1 MVVLDGTEGADVDAD
16 SAAAFAQH
24 MLAGKHHLA
33 QHRRNA
39 AHKRHHSSSGG
50 ELAREGQQKAQK
62 EAAAEVPGAE
72 FVGAARS
79 DDEMCVHV
87 VGDSDEDDLALML
100 DGDEE
105 RQLLSKFE
113 DTAVDMQQLPSI
125 SALISPQHGLA
136 SPAASDESASPGK
149 ENLILQNSIVFGANG
164 RQQQG
169 AQPVAGRPGRKQLR
183 RLCDTLSM
191 QTWHQPAEPA
201 GAPEDEDA
209 DLLVDPFA
217 ICSQPRESSRGLA
230 AAKQMALAVE
240 RPVSQAAGSGSDDD
254 VSLIEEASG
263 SGQAGKAS
271 MASGSRLPGA
281 PSAKHDKAGT
291 AGLSS
296 LASLGAGQCSNDSWD
311 SGRWPGSASGQR
323 PGSAGSLQQPTPSPE
338 SSQQRSCGQVCC
350 YLYNCAING
359 HAYTWRC
366 RG

>member
-24 MLAGKHHLA
+24 MLVGKRHMA
-33 QHRRNA
+33 QHQRNA
-39 AHKRHHSSSGG
+39 AHELHRSSSSRG
-50 ELAREGQQKAQK
+50 ELARGQRKAQR

-72 FVGAARS
+72 VVGAARS
-79 DDEMCVHV
+79 DDEMCVRV
-87 VGDSDEDDLALML
+87 VGDSDEDDLAMML

-113 DTAVDMQQLPSI
+113 DTAVDIQQLPSI

-149 ENLILQNSIVFGANG
+149 ENLIMQNSTVFGANG
-164 RQQQG
+164 TQQHG

-183 RLCDTLSM
+183 RLCDTPSM
-191 QTWHQPAEPA
+191 QTRHQPAEPT
-201 GAPEDEDA
+201 GEDEDA

-217 ICSQPRESSRGLA
+217 ICSQPRESSRNLA
-230 AAKQMALAVE
+230 APKQMALAVK
-240 RPVSQAAGSGSDDD
+240 RPVSQAAGSGSDHD
-254 VSLIEEASG
+254 VSLITEASG

-271 MASGSRLPGA
+271 VASGSRLPGA
-281 PSAKHDKAGT
+281 PSAKHDRAGT

-350 YLYNCAING
+350 HLYNCAIIG